1 MASPYFQSWPH
12 STTAYQIGKIG
23 LSDIHLRWP
32 PPAPELEV
40 ELRDATRKL
49 IAETEQATGFPVAV
63 MEDASLH
70 VMSTVQMAAP
80 NRPGHVVRI
89 HPKAP
94 AGVDYYATYYCR
106 MIQRFF
112 ENPPE
117 ERFVFGAGEQGR
129 NQIRKLLANSALGN
143 MVSKDQIPGICEQL
157 LHGLMIDLRSI
168 PIGLRVDNWIF
179 GEHPDL
185 VEMQKNAAQR
195 QLKENLGSTSDTV
208 RASIPP
214 QIYDAT
220 MTINAA
226 YAQFWAEKWNE
237 PELMLSYKASGHAA
251 AGERLLK
258 ILHDTPDSGRTDRAL
273 IDAWGAALNV
283 TGWYVWLTYKGPQ
296 Q

>member
-1 MASPYFQSWPH
+1 M
-12 STTAYQIGKIG
+12 
-23 LSDIHLRWP
+23 
-32 PPAPELEV
+32 
-40 ELRDATRKL
+40 ELRDVTRKL
-49 IAETEQATGFPVAV
+49 ISETEHVTGFPVAV

-70 VMSTVQMAAP
+70 AMSTVAMAAP
-80 NRPGHVVRI
+80 NRSGHVVRI

-94 AGVDYYATYYCR
+94 AGVDYYATFYCR

-117 ERFVFGAGEQGR
+117 ERLVFGVGEQGR
-129 NQIRKLLANSALGN
+129 NQIRTVVANSALAK

-157 LHGLMIDLRSI
+157 LHGLMTDLRSI
-168 PIGLRVDNWIF
+168 PVGLRVDNWIF
-179 GEHPDL
+179 VEQPDL

-195 QLKENLGSTSDTV
+195 QLRENLGSTSDTV

-226 YAQFWAEKWNE
+226 YAQFWAEKWNQ
-237 PELMLSYKASGHAA
+237 PELALSYKASGHAA
-251 AGERLLK
+251 AGEKLLK
-258 ILHDTPDSGRTDRAL
+258 ILHDIPDSGKTDRAL

-283 TGWYVWLTYKGPQ
+283 TGWYVWLTCKSPQ

>member
-1 MASPYFQSWPH
+1 MAKQIV
-12 STTAYQIGKIG
+12 STFRSSTIDVSLLDFAGKP
-23 LSDIHLRWP
+23 R
-32 PPAPELEV
+32 ERKV
-40 ELRDATRKL
+40 ELRETTRRL
-49 IAETEQATGFPVAV
+49 IAQVEQATGFPVAV
-63 MEDASLH
+63 TQDASLH
-70 VMSTVQMAAP
+70 VISTVLMAVP
-80 NRPGHVVRI
+80 NRPGHVIRI

-94 AGVDYYATYYCR
+94 AGVDYYATYYCH

-117 ERFVFGAGEQGR
+117 ERFVFGVGKQGR
-129 NQIRKLLANSALGN
+129 QQVCKLLARSPIAKLVNEAQ
-143 MVSKDQIPGICEQL
+143 MPGICEQM
-157 LHGLMIDLRSI
+157 LHGLMTNLRSV
-168 PIGLRVDNWIF
+168 PVGLRVDNWILV
-179 GEHPDL
+179 EHPDL

-226 YAQFWAEKWNE
+226 YAQFWAGKWNQ
-237 PELMLSYKASGHAA
+237 PELALSYRASGHAA
-251 AGERLLK
+251 AGEKLLE

-283 TGWYVWLTYKGPQ
+283 AGWYVWLKYKGPQ
-296 Q
+296 S

>member
-1 MASPYFQSWPH
+1 M
-12 STTAYQIGKIG
+12 
-23 LSDIHLRWP
+23 
-32 PPAPELEV
+32 

-70 VMSTVQMAAP
+70 AMSTVAMAAP

-117 ERFVFGAGEQGR
+117 ERFVFGVGEQGR
-129 NQIRKLLANSALGN
+129 NQIRKVVANSALAK

-157 LHGLMIDLRSI
+157 LHGLMTDLRSI
-168 PIGLRVDNWIF
+168 PIGLRIDNWIF
-179 GEHPDL
+179 VEQPDL

-226 YAQFWAEKWNE
+226 YAQFWAEKWNQ
-237 PELMLSYKASGHAA
+237 PELALSYKASGHAA
-251 AGERLLK
+251 AGEKLLK
-258 ILHDTPDSGRTDRAL
+258 ILHDIPDSGRTRPGVDRRLGSSVERDGMVCLADL
-273 IDAWGAALNV
+273 QE
-283 TGWYVWLTYKGPQ
+283 PQ
-296 Q
+296 